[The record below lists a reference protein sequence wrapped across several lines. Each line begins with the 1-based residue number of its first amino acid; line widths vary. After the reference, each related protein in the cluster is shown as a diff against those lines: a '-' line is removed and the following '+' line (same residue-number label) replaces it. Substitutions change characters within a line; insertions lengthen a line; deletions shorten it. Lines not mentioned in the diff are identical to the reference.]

1 MARSATG
8 MNRAAQEG
16 RYTGGIVPLG
26 YLVEG
31 RKQHARLVPS
41 DKLIWGNWTE
51 ADLVRQIYHWLAIE
65 GWSCPRIAE
74 HLNILGV
81 PTAYTKD
88 DRLLRRGQLKERT
101 QGLWRAGRIR
111 NLVKKP
117 VYRGELQYGRRS
129 ARPDGREV
137 IAAEIPPLVSRDIWE
152 AAQLTL
158 SGNRLMAAMYGSI
171 PAWAGEPPSQRP
183 TRRHMRVYPRVGGG
197 TVERHWHIGREK
209 GLSPRGRGNHPRRCI
224 CCLLRRSI
232 PAWAGEPT

>member
-74 HLNILGV
+74 HLNILGFPPPTPKMTGCSEGDNSRSGLKVCGV
-81 PTAYTKD
+81 PV
-88 DRLLRRGQLKERT
+88 E
-101 QGLWRAGRIR
+101 
-111 NLVKKP
+111 
-117 VYRGELQYGRRS
+117 S
-129 ARPDGREV
+129 A
-137 IAAEIPPLVSRDIWE
+137 IW
-152 AAQLTL
+152 
-158 SGNRLMAAMYGSI
+158 
-171 PAWAGEPPSQRP
+171 
-183 TRRHMRVYPRVGGG
+183 
-197 TVERHWHIGREK
+197 
-209 GLSPRGRGNHPRRCI
+209 
-224 CCLLRRSI
+224 
-232 PAWAGEPT
+232 